1 MKKNHSLLIIIF
13 STFVS
18 VITMSAYNVY
28 INNLKYFE
36 ENQLS
41 KQGVV
46 QYKKNYTPE
55 KTTPN
60 DSHLEVGKKEEEENF
75 SANSYLEEAYAS
87 HKRVSDAYKSEDV
100 KNSDN
105 SNIKSSNVNMGE
117 IDKKNEIYLR
127 RREESLENN
136 NFDNKENEQSVF
148 KVAAWE
154 IEDNLTATDKIKLL
168 YISMQLG
175 KEDYKKVEEYLYA
188 KDAEDGVLKALKLL
202 KEDLSKKEYEKV
214 RKIAG
219 KFIDMDAAE
228 SLY

>member
-1 MKKNHSLLIIIF
+1 MKKNYSLLIIIF

-18 VITMSAYNVY
+18 VITMSAHNVY
-28 INNLKYFE
+28 INNLEHFE

-41 KQGVV
+41 KQEVV
-46 QYKKNYTPE
+46 QYKKSYTPR

-60 DSHLEVGKKEEEENF
+60 DSYFEVREKEEED
-75 SANSYLEEAYAS
+75 YAS
-87 HKRVSDAYKSEDV
+87 HKRVSHAYESEDV
-100 KNSDN
+100 ENSDN
-105 SNIKSSNVNMGE
+105 SNIKSSNANMGE
-117 IDKKNEIYLR
+117 IDKKNELYLP
-127 RREESLENN
+127 RREESLENY
-136 NFDNKENEQSVF
+136 NFDNKENDQSVF

-168 YISMQLG
+168 YTSMKLG

-202 KEDLSKKEYEKV
+202 KQNLSKKEYEKV

>member
-1 MKKNHSLLIIIF
+1 MKKNNSSLIIIF

-18 VITMSAYNVY
+18 VITMIAYNAY
-28 INNLKYFE
+28 ISNLKYFDKIQI
-36 ENQLS
+36 N

-46 QYKKNYTPE
+46 QYNKNYPT
-55 KTTPN
+55 N
-60 DSHLEVGKKEEEENF
+60 DSQLKVVKEEAEQ
-75 SANSYLEEAYAS
+75 SLTDNSYLEQDYAS
-87 HKRVSDAYKSEDV
+87 HK
-100 KNSDN
+100 KNSDDYKN
-105 SNIKSSNVNMGE
+105 QEKENNDNANVKSSYENMIG

-127 RREESLENN
+127 RRAESLENY
-136 NFDNKENEQSVF
+136 NFDNKDNEQSVF
-148 KVAAWE
+148 KVDTWE
-154 IEDNLTATDKIKLL
+154 IKDSLTTADKIKLL
-168 YISMQLG
+168 YVSMQLG
-175 KEDYKKVEEYLYA
+175 RENYKKVEEYLYA

>member
-1 MKKNHSLLIIIF
+1 MKKNNSSLIIIF

-18 VITMSAYNVY
+18 VITMIAYNTY
-28 INNLKYFE
+28 ISDLKYFNKIE
-36 ENQLS
+36 INNQ
-41 KQGVV
+41 GAVE
-46 QYKKNYTPE
+46 YDKNYISPKN
-55 KTTPN
+55 KTN
-60 DSHLEVGKKEEEENF
+60 NNQFKVVKEEAEQ
-75 SANSYLEEAYAS
+75 SLSDSSYLEQDYAS
-87 HKRVSDAYKSEDV
+87 HK
-100 KNSDN
+100 KNSDTYKN
-105 SNIKSSNVNMGE
+105 QEKENKDNLNVKSSYENMMG

-127 RREESLENN
+127 RRAESLENY

-148 KVAAWE
+148 KVATWK
-154 IEDNLTATDKIKLL
+154 IKDSLTTADKIKLL
-168 YISMQLG
+168 YVSMQLG
-175 KEDYKKVEEYLYA
+175 KENYKKVEAYLYA